1 MNKTEADFD
10 RQLAKWQQIIQQYL
24 PESYPV
30 PSAEAGGRVV
40 EAALYS
46 LLAGG
51 KRIRPVL
58 MLATAEMLGIDP
70 LAVRPFAAALEM
82 IHTYSLI
89 HDDLPCMDNDDLRR
103 GNPTCH
109 VVYGEALA
117 VLAGDALLTRAFELV
132 HEHGEQFGSS
142 GWQAA
147 RILSRAAGSNGMI
160 AGQTLDIAAEGRE
173 INAVEL
179 EAIHTRKTGALLKA
193 PVLVAAALADS
204 NEQRTRLLE
213 QYADAVGLAFQIR
226 DDILDV
232 TSTTQQMGKTI
243 GKDARDQK
251 TTYATLYGLEGA
263 QERLE
268 GVLAKARQSIAALQ
282 TDGLDT
288 SFLEG
293 LIDYLATRRS

>member
-1 MNKTEADFD
+1 MNKNEENFD
-10 RQLAKWQQIIQQYL
+10 RQLAKWQQIIEDYL

-30 PSAEAGGRVV
+30 PSVEAGGRVV
-40 EAALYS
+40 EAARYS

-58 MLATAEMLGIDP
+58 MLATAEMLGTDP
-70 LAVRPFAAALEM
+70 MVVLPFAAALEM

-89 HDDLPCMDNDDLRR
+89 HDDLPCMDDDDLRR

-109 VVYGEALA
+109 VVFGEAVA

-132 HEHGEQFGSS
+132 HEFGEQFGSA

-147 RILSRAAGSNGMI
+147 RILSQAAGSSGMI

-173 INAVEL
+173 IDAVAL

-193 PVLVAAALADS
+193 PVLVAAALAGS
-204 NEQRTRLLE
+204 SQEHTRLLG
-213 QYADAVGLAFQIR
+213 QYADAIGLAFQIR

-232 TSTTQQMGKTI
+232 TSTSEQMGKSI

-251 TTYATLYGLEGA
+251 TTYATLYGTEGA
-263 QERLE
+263 QKRLE
-268 GVLAKARQSIAALQ
+268 QILASARESILALEA
-282 TDGLDT
+282 DGLDT
-288 SFLEG
+288 FFLKG
-293 LIDYLATRRS
+293 LTDYLALRRS